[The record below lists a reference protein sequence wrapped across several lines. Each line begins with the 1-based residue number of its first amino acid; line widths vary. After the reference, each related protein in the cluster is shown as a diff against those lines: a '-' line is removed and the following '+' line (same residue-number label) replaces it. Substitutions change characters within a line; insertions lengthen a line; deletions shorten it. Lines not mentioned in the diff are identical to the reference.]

1 MTEKIE
7 LRVGNP
13 PKNKAENGPISA
25 SPEIFLFLKVRFI
38 NFFLIPVAL
47 MYHILLCKMYKNS
60 LKLRNIADLQALTQ
74 GCVKKITP

>member
-7 LRVGNP
+7 LKFGNP

-60 LKLRNIADLQALTQ
+60 LKPCNIADLHALTP
-74 GCVKKITP
+74 GRVKKITL